1 MTAPTASSF
10 AKQRRPDG
18 KKVLKSVLGI
28 CNNLALA
35 LTNVK
40 GKLSPH
46 VRANTLTV
54 RSKLSPRVLAD
65 TVNSCIRS
73 EQTKIGKGTGST
85 SLLKNVSIPFHEG
98 QSPKSSPIGRLVS
111 GRLTSAPVMGL
122 QEPCS
127 KKHHK
132 MEMENTTI
140 KDRCNTTYSFAPA
153 QETGRYKHGP
163 LCDNR
168 SPRTAGLVLD
178 DSSVNKVFGDGAKN
192 TSLKEKKLIESALAR
207 LVSTKIS
214 KLRGGQVV

>member
-1 MTAPTASSF
+1 MQTRVRLVTAPTESSY

-18 KKVLKSVLGI
+18 KKVLKSVLTV

-40 GKLSPH
+40 GKLNPN

-54 RSKLSPRVLAD
+54 RGKLNPRVLAD

-85 SLLKNVSIPFHEG
+85 SLPKNVRRQFHEG
-98 QSPKSSPIGRLVS
+98 QSTKSSPRGRLVS
-111 GRLTSAPVMGL
+111 GRLTSAPVMDL

-132 MEMENTTI
+132 TEMDNTI
-140 KDRCNTTYSFAPA
+140 KDRCNNNTTYSLARV
-153 QETGRYKHGP
+153 QKIGRYDRGR
-163 LCDNR
+163 LDN
-168 SPRTAGLVLD
+168 SL
-178 DSSVNKVFGDGAKN
+178 VNKFLGDGAKN
-192 TSLKEKKLIESALAR
+192 TSLKEKKLLESALAR
-207 LVSTKIS
+207 LVSSKIS
-214 KLRGGQVV
+214 KLRGGRTA